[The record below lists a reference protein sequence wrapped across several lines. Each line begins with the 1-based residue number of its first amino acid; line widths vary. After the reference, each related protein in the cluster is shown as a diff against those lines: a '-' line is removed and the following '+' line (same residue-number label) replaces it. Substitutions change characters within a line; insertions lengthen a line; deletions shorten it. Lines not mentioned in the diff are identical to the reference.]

1 MERGRHCA
9 RADYA
14 AAGETLREA
23 VGKPRDTA
31 ATLEPWALLDAI
43 ELASEGTM
51 LGPKVTVD
59 LEVRVW
65 CKLQLG

>member
-1 MERGRHCA
+1 M
-9 RADYA
+9 
-14 AAGETLREA
+14 
-23 VGKPRDTA
+23 GKPRDTA
-31 ATLEPWALLDAI
+31 ATLEPRALLDAI